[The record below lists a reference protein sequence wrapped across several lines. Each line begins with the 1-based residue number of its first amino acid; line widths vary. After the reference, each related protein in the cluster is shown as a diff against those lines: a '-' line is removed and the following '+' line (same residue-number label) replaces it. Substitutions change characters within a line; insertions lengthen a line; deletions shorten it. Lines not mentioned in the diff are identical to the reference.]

1 MGLVVSRKPRD
12 GGVVCDL
19 GNGQT
24 LKVEIVDVR
33 GEKVRLHFEGPESV
47 KILRTELLDTEVMS
61 DGRPGNRIGFGQTGV
76 RSDESVDVGDARDA
90 ASGAGRETERSG

>member
-33 GEKVRLHFEGPESV
+33 GDKVRLHFEGPESV
-47 KILRTELLDTEVMS
+47 KILRAELLDTEVIP
-61 DGRPGNRIGFGQTGV
+61 DGRSATRIGFGQAGV
-76 RSDESVDVGDARDA
+76 RGDESVDVGDARDA